1 MERNTNEPVTRP
13 ELMTIA
19 DLAARSGFSQA
30 FWYQAIAEG
39 RCPHYRL
46 GKGQGGLRVSEAQ
59 YQEFLSSCERRPT
72 EAAPP
77 PSRRFK
83 HLT

>member
-1 MERNTNEPVTRP
+1 
-13 ELMTIA
+13 MTIA

-46 GKGQGGLRVSEAQ
+46 GKGQGGIRVSEDQ
-59 YQEFLSSCERRPT
+59 YQGFLNSCERRGEEKQP
-72 EAAPP
+72 AAVRTRPP
-77 PSRRFK
+77 ALKNLS
-83 HLT
+83 LS